1 MVDIKQYIKSD
12 NTLNHEKLWK
22 ELSEMTGFQA
32 EKKRGVRYYEVTE
45 AYKAY
50 KKSVQ
55 DTINDSGPT
64 NTKTE
69 VLHSP
74 TTQVPR
80 SHKITE
86 DFVISYINKEAK
98 STFVKSDD
106 FCHYDAEEPRYIAEI
121 KVRNRHYDDCIIE
134 YDKYMSN
141 IGTSA
146 IEGKEFLY
154 IVATTTDIYVFNVTK
169 LSTDGYS
176 FGWIEKE
183 LPVNSHFGRYND
195 KKMKRIGY
203 INIKDASVCYNYK
216 S

>member
-1 MVDIKQYIKSD
+1 VVDIQQYLTKE
-12 NTLNHEKLWK
+12 NKLNHEKLWR
-22 ELSEMTGFQA
+22 ELSAITGFQA

-50 KKSVQ
+50 KESIK
-55 DTINDSGPT
+55 TTNNDSRPLDT
-64 NTKTE
+64 QDS
-69 VLHSP
+69 VLHNP
-74 TTQVPR
+74 NTQVPR

-121 KVRNRHYDDCIIE
+121 KVRNKHYDNCIIE

-141 IGTSA
+141 LGTSA

-154 IVATTTDIYVFNVTK
+154 IVATTTDIYVFNVTR
-169 LSTDGYS
+169 LSSQEYS
-176 FGWIEKE
+176 FGWIKKE
-183 LPVNSHFGRYND
+183 LPVNSHFGGYND
-195 KKMKRIGY
+195 KKMKRVGY

>member
-12 NTLNHEKLWK
+12 NTLNSDKLWK

-32 EKKRGVRYYEVTE
+32 EKRRGVRYYEVTE

-98 STFVKSDD
+98 SNFVKTDD
-106 FCHYDAEEPRYIAEI
+106 YCSYDAEEPRYIAEI
-121 KVRNRHYDDCIIE
+121 KVRNRE
-134 YDKYMSN
+134 YDTCLIEWEKCLAN
-141 IGTSA
+141 KGVA
-146 IEGKEFLY
+146 DIEGKEFLY
-154 IVATTTDIYVFNVTK
+154 IVATNANIYVFNISK
-169 LSTDGYS
+169 IQKSRHKIH
-176 FGWIEKE
+176 WKE
-183 LPVNSHFGRYND
+183 EIMPRNSHFGGYND
-195 KKMKRIGY
+195 KKTKKVGY
-203 INIKDASVCYNYK
+203 IPVGRASVCYNYK